1 MPVRLRDTR
10 YAIRDPDPMSKRWQN
25 LRMDLLVIGGT
36 RFLGRRIVE
45 SALAG
50 GHKVTLFHRG
60 KEGAGLFDGDVERIY
75 GDRDG
80 ELEKLAGRQWD
91 AVIDTPGY
99 VPRVVRASCE
109 FLKDSTNAYL
119 YISSISV
126 YDPEPGAQTTDENT
140 RTAKLKDETVEEI
153 TGETYGGLKVLCE
166 NVVNEVFGS
175 RAYIIRPGFIVG
187 SYDPSDRFTYYPWR
201 LAQGGKMLAGG
212 RKDAPLQVID
222 ARDIGR
228 FCVSIFEQDAPGTY
242 NVCGPEQ
249 PLTWE
254 SFLNRSKAALGVGT
268 ELTWIEA
275 KELEDAG
282 CEPGVDLPLYHGAD
296 ASTDS
301 FMRCDN
307 SRAMARGLTFT
318 PLEDTVQ
325 DTADWV
331 KTRGAQPLKV
341 GMTLDRERELLEK
354 MQVVTA

>member
-1 MPVRLRDTR
+1 
-10 YAIRDPDPMSKRWQN
+10 
-25 LRMDLLVIGGT
+25 MDLLVIGGT

-45 SALAG
+45 TALAG

-60 KEGAGLFDGDVERIY
+60 KEGADLFDGKVERVV

-80 ELEKLAGRQWD
+80 ELDKLAGRKWD
-91 AVIDTPGY
+91 AVVDTPGY
-99 VPRVVRASCE
+99 VPRVVRGSAE
-109 FLKDSTNAYL
+109 FFKDATDAYL
-119 YISSISV
+119 FISSISV
-126 YDPEPGAQTTDENT
+126 YDPEPGAVTTDEAT
-140 RTAKLKDETVEEI
+140 RKATLKDPTAEEI

-201 LAQGGKMLAGG
+201 LAQGGKMIAGG

-228 FCVSIFEQDAPGTY
+228 FCVGVLEQSAPGTY

-249 PLTWE
+249 PLSWE
-254 SFLNRSKAALGVGT
+254 SFLNRSKAALGVDT
-268 ELTWIEA
+268 ELVWIDP
-275 KELEDAG
+275 KVLEDAG
-282 CEPGVDLPLYHGAD
+282 CQPGVDLPLYHGVD

-301 FMRCDN
+301 FMRADN
-307 SRAMARGLTFT
+307 SRAVAKGLSFT
-318 PLEDTVQ
+318 PLEDTVRE
-325 DTADWV
+325 TATWV

-341 GMTLDRERELLEK
+341 GMTLERESELLEK
-354 MQVVTA
+354 LKVTAN